1 MTKKIEVGSLTHE
14 RPKTQAEKLIATTEK
29 PEQTR
34 ADINKKKIDSV
45 NRKADEPK
53 TSIESR
59 SQHKAKGSLKSK
71 HRTIKPEQTRADINK
86 KKIDSV
92 NRKADE
98 PKTSI
103 ESRSQH
109 KAKGSLKS
117 KHRTMLIKPK
127 TDDYLK
133 AIATI
138 YGTSVNEVINQALDA
153 YVAIKLQDPEIGS
166 KIKLL
171 QEIQIKD

>member
-34 ADINKKKIDSV
+34 ADISKKKI
-45 NRKADEPK
+45 NRKADESK
-53 TSIESR
+53 TSTESR
-59 SQHKAKGSLKSK
+59 SQ
-71 HRTIKPEQTRADINK
+71 R
-86 KKIDSV
+86 
-92 NRKADE
+92 
-98 PKTSI
+98 
-103 ESRSQH
+103 

>member
-1 MTKKIEVGSLTHE
+1 M
-14 RPKTQAEKLIATTEK
+14 
-29 PEQTR
+29 
-34 ADINKKKIDSV
+34 
-45 NRKADEPK
+45 
-53 TSIESR
+53 
-59 SQHKAKGSLKSK
+59 
-71 HRTIKPEQTRADINK
+71 
-86 KKIDSV
+86 
-92 NRKADE
+92 
-98 PKTSI
+98 
-103 ESRSQH
+103 
-109 KAKGSLKS
+109 KS

>member
-14 RPKTQAEKLIATTEK
+14 RPKTQAEKLIATAEK

-34 ADINKKKIDSV
+34 ADISKKKIDSV
-45 NRKADEPK
+45 NRKANESK
-53 TSIESR
+53 TSTE
-59 SQHKAKGSLKSK
+59 
-71 HRTIKPEQTRADINK
+71 
-86 KKIDSV
+86 V
-92 NRKADE
+92 
-98 PKTSI
+98 
-103 ESRSQH
+103 RSQH

>member
-34 ADINKKKIDSV
+34 AN
-45 NRKADEPK
+45 
-53 TSIESR
+53 
-59 SQHKAKGSLKSK
+59 
-71 HRTIKPEQTRADINK
+71 INK

-153 YVAIKLQDPEIGS
+153 YVAIKMQDPEIGS
-166 KIKLL
+166 TIKLL

>member
-34 ADINKKKIDSV
+34 ADISKKKI
-45 NRKADEPK
+45 NRKADESK
-53 TSIESR
+53 TSTESR
-59 SQHKAKGSLKSK
+59 SQ
-71 HRTIKPEQTRADINK
+71 R
-86 KKIDSV
+86 
-92 NRKADE
+92 
-98 PKTSI
+98 
-103 ESRSQH
+103 

-117 KHRTMLIKPK
+117 KHRTMLIKPR

-133 AIATI
+133 AIAMI
-138 YGTSVNEVINQALDA
+138 YGTSVNEVINQALDD

>member
-14 RPKTQAEKLIATTEK
+14 MPKTQAEKLIDT
-29 PEQTR
+29 
-34 ADINKKKIDSV
+34 V
-45 NRKADEPK
+45 NRKANETNK
-53 TSIESR
+53 TTGTR

-71 HRTIKPEQTRADINK
+71 HRTI
-86 KKIDSV
+86 
-92 NRKADE
+92 
-98 PKTSI
+98 
-103 ESRSQH
+103 
-109 KAKGSLKS
+109 
-117 KHRTMLIKPK
+117 LIKPK

-153 YVAIKLQDPEIGS
+153 YVAEKLQDPDIGD
-166 KIKLL
+166 KIRLL

>member
-34 ADINKKKIDSV
+34 ADISKKKI
-45 NRKADEPK
+45 NRKADESK
-53 TSIESR
+53 TSTESR
-59 SQHKAKGSLKSK
+59 SQ
-71 HRTIKPEQTRADINK
+71 R
-86 KKIDSV
+86 
-92 NRKADE
+92 
-98 PKTSI
+98 
-103 ESRSQH
+103 

-117 KHRTMLIKPK
+117 KHRTMLIKPR